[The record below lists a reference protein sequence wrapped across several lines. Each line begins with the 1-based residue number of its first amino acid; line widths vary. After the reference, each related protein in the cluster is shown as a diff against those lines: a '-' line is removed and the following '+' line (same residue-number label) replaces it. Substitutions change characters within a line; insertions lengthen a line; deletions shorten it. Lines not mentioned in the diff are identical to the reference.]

1 LEIDGDPPLPSPD
14 VGAFLVGDAP
24 KNVDQLCQERQI
36 DARQL
41 AERSGLD
48 EQRVLAIILGRWTP
62 SPQERDAIA
71 AVFGLSREQIAW
83 GHKTPIQ
90 HIYGHGP
97 A

>member
-1 LEIDGDPPLPSPD
+1 MEPLKS
-14 VGAFLVGDAP
+14 
-24 KNVDQLCQERQI
+24 VDQLCLEHGL

-41 AERSGLD
+41 AERSGVD
-48 EQRVLAIILGRWTP
+48 EQRVLAIVLGRWTP
-62 SPQERDAIA
+62 SPQERDRIA
-71 AVFGLSREQIAW
+71 AVFGLRRDQISW

>member
-1 LEIDGDPPLPSPD
+1 MDTTFNL
-14 VGAFLVGDAP
+14 
-24 KNVDQLCQERQI
+24 DQLCI
-36 DARQL
+36 DRGIDVRQL

-48 EQRVLAIILGRWTP
+48 EQRVLAIVLGRWTP

-71 AVFGLSREQIAW
+71 AVFGLSRERIAW

-97 A
+97 G